1 MVFNFKDKIAEIR
14 IDSPQEFSQSSFII
28 TGIRQY
34 CKLHQ
39 LEYQFKFTLKPKLGR
54 LITSNSDFNS
64 FPKSP
69 FPKLLY
75 IDVHLISGGTITIGF
90 DLYDLANQFSLNALK
105 NCDVVFKRNFE
116 SRYINNLPK
125 DYQEKIRPLGLT
137 FRVYDTLDIPEKV
150 YLSSLAQNSLAN
162 LKRDRSVFSRLFTM
176 RKKLKE
182 QVKSIKGQRLIE
194 NYESYEKGTENSI
207 LFQTRVFPNEYSKD
221 TQHIHSDRYRLIKLL
236 KKEFPNHFKGGF
248 IASRLAKERYSDAL
262 TNVPSEPQ
270 AYLKAVKAAKIVIYT
285 RGLAN
290 SPAWKMAEYLSQGK
304 VIIAEPL
311 TAELPVPLEHG
322 KEVLFFKTDQE
333 LVSHIKLVLE
343 DKKLQEHLSRNA
355 RLYFEQHVHPLKTI
369 ERIFS
374 FTLQHA

>member
-1 MVFNFKDKIAEIR
+1 
-14 IDSPQEFSQSSFII
+14 
-28 TGIRQY
+28 
-34 CKLHQ
+34 
-39 LEYQFKFTLKPKLGR
+39 
-54 LITSNSDFNS
+54 
-64 FPKSP
+64 
-69 FPKLLY
+69 
-75 IDVHLISGGTITIGF
+75 
-90 DLYDLANQFSLNALK
+90 
-105 NCDVVFKRNFE
+105 
-116 SRYINNLPK
+116 
-125 DYQEKIRPLGLT
+125 
-137 FRVYDTLDIPEKV
+137 
-150 YLSSLAQNSLAN
+150 
-162 LKRDRSVFSRLFTM
+162 M